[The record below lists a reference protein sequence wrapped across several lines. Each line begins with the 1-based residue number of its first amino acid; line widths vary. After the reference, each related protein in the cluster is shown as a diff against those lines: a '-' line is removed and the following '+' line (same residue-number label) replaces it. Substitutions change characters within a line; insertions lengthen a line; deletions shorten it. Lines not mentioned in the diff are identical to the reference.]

1 MLYRSSSF
9 RKTAIG
15 FAAATTL
22 FAYPALG
29 QTLKPSPVNAPA
41 QTVSATECAVF
52 GSYVAD
58 EADAFEG
65 KLSSA
70 FLDSVSRFVAAKC
83 ATKDAKGEIQI
94 IIMNN
99 QDGASFRTARGRMG
113 KFDILGASGVKGC
126 VRPANGVCSSS
137 TTSVQT
143 LKAGS

>member
-1 MLYRSSSF
+1 MLYRPSSF

-15 FAAATTL
+15 VTAAATL

-52 GSYVAD
+52 GSYVLD

-94 IIMNN
+94 VTMTK
-99 QDGASFRTARGRMG
+99 QDAISIGTALRRMG
-113 KFDILGASGVKGC
+113 KFDIIGISGVKAC

-137 TTSVQT
+137 TSSVQT
-143 LKAGS
+143 LKAGG